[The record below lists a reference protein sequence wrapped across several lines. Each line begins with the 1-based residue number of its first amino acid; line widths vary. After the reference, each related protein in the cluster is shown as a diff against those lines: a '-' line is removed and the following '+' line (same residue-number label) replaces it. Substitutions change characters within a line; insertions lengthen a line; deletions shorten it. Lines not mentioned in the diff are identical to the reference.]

1 MREIAEGIVH
11 WTQQHPSIGARVHSY
26 LVVPSATL
34 IDPLLPDEG
43 LEGIERYVRP
53 ERILL
58 TNRLHSRDAA
68 EIRDAFGCTIKASSK
83 GADAAEAGNV
93 EGFAFGEEVAPRITA
108 LEVGSITPEETALR
122 IDVGDGALAF
132 ADGLVPQP
140 DGSVGVM
147 PDDLL
152 GSDPR
157 AVERG
162 LRLAARRLLDE
173 RFAHL
178 LFAHGDPIVGNG
190 RAALQA
196 FADAA

>member
-11 WTQQHPSIGARVHSY
+11 WTQQHPGIGARVHSY
-26 LVVPSATL
+26 LVVPSRAL

-43 LEGIERYVRP
+43 LDGIERYVRP
-53 ERILL
+53 ETILL
-58 TNRLHSRDAA
+58 TNRHHSRDAA
-68 EIRDAFGCTIKASSK
+68 AIRDAFGCTVKASSK
-83 GADAAEAGNV
+83 GLGGVAAAPA
-93 EGFAFGEEVAPRITA
+93 EGFAFGEEVAPGITA

-132 ADGLVPQP
+132 ADGLVPQGDGRIGFVP
-140 DGSVGVM
+140 DE
-147 PDDLL
+147 LL
-152 GSDPR
+152 GSDPE
-157 AVERG
+157 AVKTG
-162 LRLAARRLLDE
+162 LRMAARRLLDQ

-178 LFAHGDPIVGNG
+178 LFAHGDPIVGDG